1 MSGTELKNNLL
12 SCRRSFIDFQ
22 VWDFPGQINFF
33 ETAYDSQE
41 IFGEVGA
48 LIFVIDAQARI
59 HFMIVRRYSLRI

>member
-1 MSGTELKNNLL
+1 MSRTLFQPCLHRRYHKLTL
-12 SCRRSFIDFQ
+12 CHRRSFIDFQ

-48 LIFVIDAQARI
+48 LIFVIDAQ
-59 HFMIVRRYSLRI
+59 V

>member
-1 MSGTELKNNLL
+1 
-12 SCRRSFIDFQ
+12 

-59 HFMIVRRYSLRI
+59 HFMIARRYNLRI